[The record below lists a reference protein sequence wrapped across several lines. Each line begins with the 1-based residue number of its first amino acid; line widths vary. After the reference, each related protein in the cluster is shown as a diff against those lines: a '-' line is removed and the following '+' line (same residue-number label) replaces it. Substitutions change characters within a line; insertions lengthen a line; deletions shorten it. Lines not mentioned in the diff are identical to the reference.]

1 MRKFMPVVIAAAI
14 GAALVISTV
23 SIAAAQEQPGGPT
36 ATASIVK
43 VERVTPPRRKVV
55 HVKFHPWGKPSAG
68 QVREIV
74 AAESRRYGIPAAS
87 LARRIACESRF
98 RWYASNGTYFGL
110 LQFAPS
116 TFYRGIRTLRS
127 RSVRLVRQKLRKVRG
142 ARITHFS
149 DGRVERK
156 RGRVR
161 RQRLVIVYT
170 GRLPRRPALTHGW
183 TQVRIGAQAIRGISA
198 VHSSEWGCSA

>member
-1 MRKFMPVVIAAAI
+1 MRKFMPVVIAATI
-14 GAALVISTV
+14 GAALVAGTV
-23 SIAAAQEQPGGPT
+23 SIAAAQEQAGPT
-36 ATASIVK
+36 ATASVVK
-43 VERVTPPRRKVV
+43 VERVSPPRRKVV
-55 HVKFHPWGKPSAG
+55 HVKFRPWSKPSPG

-74 AAESRRYGIPAAS
+74 AAESRRFGIPAGS

-98 RWYASNGTYFGL
+98 HWYASNGMYFGL

-142 ARITHFS
+142 ARITHFA
-149 DGRVERK
+149 DGRVERT

-161 RQRLVIVYT
+161 KQRLVVVYT